1 MNKLNI
7 RQRFALASLISLALS
22 HAAQA
27 QTSTSWT
34 SISDLRDAA
43 GTIVAALIL
52 IAFVGAL
59 VLWIAGSMQ
68 KENNPGAATACFK
81 TAWILVI
88 GLPVI
93 SLFFY
98 VFIGRDAVVTPK
110 F

>member
-7 RQRFALASLISLALS
+7 RQRFALASFISLALS

-34 SISDLRDAA
+34 SVSDFKDAA
-43 GTIVAALIL
+43 GMIVAVLVIL
-52 IAFVGAL
+52 AFVGAL
-59 VLWIAGSMQ
+59 ILWIAGSMQ

-81 TAWILVI
+81 TAWILAI
-88 GLPVI
+88 GLPAI
-93 SLFFY
+93 SLLFY
-98 VFIGRDAVVTPK
+98 MFVGSSAVVAPK